1 MVEFAYLMV
10 REGGQA
16 DHGELSDRQL
26 IAAILH
32 GEQQQV
38 AWDIL
43 LTRYSHLVYTVPR
56 RYGLQESDAADV
68 YQAVCEALWKDLGAL
83 RDVER
88 LTPWLLR
95 VAGCR
100 GCARCLRWMCR

>member
-1 MVEFAYLMV
+1 MAEFAYLML

-26 IAAILH
+26 IAAILR

-43 LTRYSHLVYTVPR
+43 LTRHGRLVYTVPH

-68 YQAVCEALWKDLGAL
+68 YRAVCEALW
-83 RDVER
+83 
-88 LTPWLLR
+88 
-95 VAGCR
+95 
-100 GCARCLRWMCR
+100 

>member
-1 MVEFAYLMV
+1 MAGGRAAAATCNMAEFAYLML

-26 IAAILH
+26 IAAILR

-43 LTRYSHLVYTVPR
+43 FTRHGRLIYTIPHC
-56 RYGLQESDAADV
+56 YGLQESNAADV
-68 YQAVCEALWKDLGAL
+68 YHAVCEALW
-83 RDVER
+83 
-88 LTPWLLR
+88 
-95 VAGCR
+95 
-100 GCARCLRWMCR
+100 